1 MPLWSPPTPPQDDN
15 DVYIDFSLL
24 FLYEPDI
31 MSEASLPP
39 IVRRD
44 KKRLRQEV
52 NSDGQPLSKIRHRD
66 DVPPAVPRSLFDR
79 PSPALLKLRHEVRL
93 AKYRSGGIGS
103 GRSASL
109 PSSALAAGAALKAPG
124 GAVGS
129 KPPATPEPD
138 PGPEWLIHEDMA
150 LLQAV
155 HSLEIHPNLIVLAP
169 GHTPNWDLV
178 AELVNQVSRVY
189 RSARSCQNRYENVLI
204 AREEGKLMYDPSPKK
219 HKTKNKLQI
228 FTKIP
233 QLKSGRSMRTAQLY
247 AQDNNLTLTSLLV
260 ARYEAMHAIIDRRTP
275 TTQSF
280 KPLLVNSA
288 TNQNLWTHAEV
299 LNSSQILYDQPL
311 SPVEVAQKLA
321 ERIAKEK
328 QANAASRGTTEQQQ
342 AAQLLIQQRR
352 AAAAAQVA
360 ETAQQQAAAV
370 AQQQQALAAQQQQ
383 ALAAAQQQQQ
393 ALAAAQQQ
401 QVLVAAQQQTATT
414 ASQSQQQVAAVQQII
429 QAQQAAQAGQQLT
442 VQTQH
447 GTLVQQQTVRQ
458 VATPVRTLQQQRTVN
473 VSELVRSVQSVVA
486 ASSQQVAT
494 GQQIRTSAVTTAV
507 VMSSSTQPIVT
518 TRMITGSPA
527 GTTTKP
533 LTPSQLQLYKQQQ
546 LRQQQLRLLQQGR
559 SPAGTTTKPLTPSQ
573 LQLYKQ
579 QQLRQQQLRL
589 LQQKAVAA
597 AQVQQVVSSGG
608 SVIQQ
613 TSSPVTIRAQAK
625 PRTVT
630 DAEMA
635 ILKRQM
641 LQQAAAQQQSATQK
655 AAVGSLL
662 AQTSGAIQPGTQV
675 TTLVKT
681 LPPQTAG
688 IIPQVK
694 TLSAAQ
700 IKPTAA
706 QFRQIQFQQQLIA
719 QRKASSAAPT
729 GGTTTAKVVKA
740 AGVGGTTQ
748 LIVAGGGKSLTGT
761 MTMQQIQQVIKQ
773 QIPHAG
779 TINVS
784 TSSGQVIS
792 HAVITKSPQVQQR
805 TVIPVATSVSVAGAK
820 QTIQVVTATPSSG
833 GVARPTAQTIKVAT
847 GATSSSV
854 SQQQQAL
861 LSQVTAAIQQ
871 GTMRPS
877 PVRIQSA
884 SGQPIVAVAVSQ
896 SQQQATQQHH
906 VIHHQSNPDQAT
918 QQHHVIHHQSNPDQT

>member
-124 GAVGS
+124 GV
-129 KPPATPEPD
+129 
-138 PGPEWLIHEDMA
+138 
-150 LLQAV
+150 AV

-360 ETAQQQAAAV
+360 ETAQQQAAA
-370 AQQQQALAAQQQQ
+370 
-383 ALAAAQQQQQ
+383 
-393 ALAAAQQQ
+393 
-401 QVLVAAQQQTATT
+401 
-414 ASQSQQQVAAVQQII
+414 
-429 QAQQAAQAGQQLT
+429 
-442 VQTQH
+442 TQH

-546 LRQQQLRLLQQGR
+546 LRQQQLRLLQQ
-559 SPAGTTTKPLTPSQ
+559 
-573 LQLYKQ
+573 
-579 QQLRQQQLRL
+579 
-589 LQQKAVAA
+589 KAVAA

-641 LQQAAAQQQSATQK
+641 LQQAAAQQQAATQK

-805 TVIPVATSVSVAGAK
+805 TVIPVATSVSGAGAK

-906 VIHHQSNPDQAT
+906 VIHHQSNPDQT
-918 QQHHVIHHQSNPDQT
+918 

>member
-1 MPLWSPPTPPQDDN
+1 MGVSVHGETVGGGMCKDPRGCCIETVGTHAKILLDMIVFSLISEKTIEENILRKANQKRLLGDLAIEGGNFTTAFFKSSTIQDLFNTEGRQESDASTRLADVLDPTPPQPATTASQSQQQ
-15 DVYIDFSLL
+15 VAAVQQIIQAQQAAQAGQQLTVQVGPG
-24 FLYEPDI
+24 YENVLIAREEGKLMYD
-31 MSEASLPP
+31 
-39 IVRRD
+39 
-44 KKRLRQEV
+44 
-52 NSDGQPLSKIRHRD
+52 
-66 DVPPAVPRSLFDR
+66 
-79 PSPALLKLRHEVRL
+79 PSPKKHKTKNKLQIFT
-93 AKYRSGGIGS
+93 KI
-103 GRSASL
+103 
-109 PSSALAAGAALKAPG
+109 P
-124 GAVGS
+124 
-129 KPPATPEPD
+129 
-138 PGPEWLIHEDMA
+138 
-150 LLQAV
+150 Q
-155 HSLEIHPNLIVLAP
+155 
-169 GHTPNWDLV
+169 
-178 AELVNQVSRVY
+178 VNI
-189 RSARSCQNRYENVLI
+189 AHRYENVLI

-288 TNQNLWTHAEV
+288 TNQ
-299 LNSSQILYDQPL
+299 
-311 SPVEVAQKLA
+311 
-321 ERIAKEK
+321 
-328 QANAASRGTTEQQQ
+328 
-342 AAQLLIQQRR
+342 
-352 AAAAAQVA
+352 
-360 ETAQQQAAAV
+360 
-370 AQQQQALAAQQQQ
+370 
-383 ALAAAQQQQQ
+383 
-393 ALAAAQQQ
+393 
-401 QVLVAAQQQTATT
+401 
-414 ASQSQQQVAAVQQII
+414 
-429 QAQQAAQAGQQLT
+429 
-442 VQTQH
+442 
-447 GTLVQQQTVRQ
+447 
-458 VATPVRTLQQQRTVN
+458 
-473 VSELVRSVQSVVA
+473 VRSVQSVVA

-518 TRMITGSPA
+518 TRMITG
-527 GTTTKP
+527 
-533 LTPSQLQLYKQQQ
+533 
-546 LRQQQLRLLQQGR
+546 

-820 QTIQVVTATPSSG
+820 QTIQV
-833 GVARPTAQTIKVAT
+833 
-847 GATSSSV
+847 
-854 SQQQQAL
+854 SQRRLRAL
-861 LSQVTAAIQQ
+861 
-871 GTMRPS
+871 
-877 PVRIQSA
+877 
-884 SGQPIVAVAVSQ
+884 
-896 SQQQATQQHH
+896 
-906 VIHHQSNPDQAT
+906 
-918 QQHHVIHHQSNPDQT
+918 